1 MQPMYQR
8 AGPDPWH
15 ERLKPSPA
23 RGKLSKADRHRVEG
37 SPSGADESRRIRP
50 PLEIENR
57 TVDVPRAADRIEGRG
72 QIHSRTARSQH
83 CHGRGN
89 KRLLIGPKVGAGREP
104 SFLSSSDVDGAG
116 SETTRSPHSGSG
128 PAATAIQ
135 CHTAMPAMSP
145 AVRSHDK
152 AAISVSTIALILA
165 LYLVLCRAAQELDKK
180 NGYSPMAALRQALP
194 CAPDRPSRLTAT
206 SASSP
211 SPTSRRNTPARSFP
225 PPDRLDAR

>member
-1 MQPMYQR
+1 VQPMYQR

-37 SPSGADESRRIRP
+37 SPSGADESR
-50 PLEIENR
+50 PLIHWLHALPLFRSNHE
-57 TVDVPRAADRIEGRG
+57 AA
-72 QIHSRTARSQH
+72 ARSQH